1 VLAGLPD
8 DALFM
13 TFNWRART
21 MTDKA
26 ASTAVART
34 MDVPALIAGLIT
46 VTAWGSAFV
55 AIRARTVN
63 GKRTA

>member
-1 VLAGLPD
+1 
-8 DALFM
+8 
-13 TFNWRART
+13 